1 MNKDLV
7 YIKKKYGEKM
17 AQLCRDLFPTILET
31 EGLLTHI
38 LTNNFNPS
46 HDLYD
51 DLVSNKSI
59 EDFKKYIYKKFNL
72 KKDGIVK
79 TNKTPEELMDEA
91 GYILY
96 KCETE
101 EDIQSFRKYY
111 APDEELCTFW
121 CGRLNTNY
129 VFFAVKKN
137 VDEIKREDFPNP
149 ERQDEYGT
157 SVISIQF
164 SRNEAYHLSIKNRYN
179 HTVNNC
185 DATFSN
191 DLDNIIPGLTYSFEK
206 YYGMKQKNP
215 QGGFEMPGYRKA
227 NDGRFYK
234 YNYEINNIN
243 YCPDNIIIDNGEVKR
258 YDKSEYLILDY
269 FIIDLANK
277 KITFYDERL
286 KDSFPETIGTI
297 NKIEVIN
304 QNDFKEIRI
313 ISEEYGEVIIKTDKF
328 NRIISYINN
337 EVKEAGDNL
346 LSYGQSLEIF
356 SANSLRK
363 LGNNGLSSAENL
375 KEFHANNLEEAG
387 DRLLTS
393 AQSLEVFH
401 APNLSN
407 IPEHLLAKAKN
418 LKEFNVSSGTPKR

>member
-1 MNKDLV
+1 LNKDLV

-51 DLVSNKSI
+51 DLVSHESI

-72 KKDGIVK
+72 KNNGIVK

-96 KCETE
+96 KCESE
-101 EDIQSFRKYY
+101 EDIQRFKKYY
-111 APDEELCTFW
+111 AKDEELCTFW
-121 CGRLNTNY
+121 GGRLETNY

-164 SRNEAYHLSIKNRYN
+164 SRNEAHHLSIKNRYN
-179 HTVNNC
+179 HIVDNC

-191 DLDNIIPGLTYSFEK
+191 DLDDIIPGLTYNFEK
-206 YYGMKQKNP
+206 YYGMKQQNP
-215 QGGFEMPGYRKA
+215 QGGFDMPGYRKA

-234 YNYEINNIN
+234 YNQEINNIL

-258 YDKSEYLILDY
+258 YDKSRYLVIDY
-269 FIIDLANK
+269 FIIDFKEK
-277 KITFYDERL
+277 KIETYDL
-286 KDSFPETIGTI
+286 KDSLPETIGTI
-297 NKIEVIN
+297 KKIEVIN
-304 QNDFKEIRI
+304 QDDLKEIRI
-313 ISEEYGEVIIKTDKF
+313 ISEEYGEVIIKVDKF
-328 NRIISYINN
+328 NRIISYTNN
-337 EVKEAGDNL
+337 EVKEAENNL
-346 LSYGQSLEIF
+346 LLNAYL
-356 SANSLRK
+356 
-363 LGNNGLSSAENL
+363 
-375 KEFHANNLEEAG
+375 
-387 DRLLTS
+387 
-393 AQSLEVFH
+393 LEVFN

-407 IPEHLLAKAKN
+407 IPEHLLAKADT
-418 LKEFNVSSGTPKR
+418 LKVFNVSSKASKR

>member
-164 SRNEAYHLSIKNRYN
+164 SRNEAHHLSIKNRYN
-179 HTVNNC
+179 HIVDNC

-191 DLDNIIPGLTYSFEK
+191 DLDDIIPGLTYNFEK
-206 YYGMKQKNP
+206 YYGMKQQNP
-215 QGGFEMPGYRKA
+215 QGGFDMPGYRKA

-234 YNYEINNIN
+234 YNQEINNIL

-258 YDKSEYLILDY
+258 YDKSRYLVIDY
-269 FIIDLANK
+269 FIIDFKDK
-277 KITFYDERL
+277 KIETYDERL
-286 KDSFPETIGTI
+286 KDSFQETIGTI
-297 NKIEVIN
+297 KKVEVIN
-304 QNDFKEIRI
+304 KGDFKEIRI
-313 ISEEYGEVIIKTDKF
+313 IIIKSF
-328 NRIISYINN
+328 N
-337 EVKEAGDNL
+337 
-346 LSYGQSLEIF
+346 
-356 SANSLRK
+356 
-363 LGNNGLSSAENL
+363 
-375 KEFHANNLEEAG
+375 
-387 DRLLTS
+387 
-393 AQSLEVFH
+393 
-401 APNLSN
+401 
-407 IPEHLLAKAKN
+407 
-418 LKEFNVSSGTPKR
+418 